1 MKFLLI
7 SVLVLAVILFI
18 KRGSIIA
25 SVAKIQHSK
34 GDTKKAI
41 ELFRLAEK
49 VGKLNIG
56 DKMYF
61 GYLLLRSGNLEDART
76 TLAMASMMYG
86 KEPIKNRIKAVRAL
100 VYWKEGNLDDA
111 IDTLENLIEDFKTT
125 SVYQNLGLFYV
136 LKGNKE
142 KALDFNLEAY
152 DYNCDDLVIMD
163 NLAEAYAL
171 CEMFDEAEDMYK
183 KLLEKEPHFPE
194 AYYGYGLLLIQKGE
208 KEKGLSL
215 MKESLDKRFS
225 YLSVMQKED
234 VEDLI
239 KKYE

>member
-1 MKFLLI
+1 
-7 SVLVLAVILFI
+7 
-18 KRGSIIA
+18 
-25 SVAKIQHSK
+25 
-34 GDTKKAI
+34 
-41 ELFRLAEK
+41 
-49 VGKLNIG
+49 
-56 DKMYF
+56 MYF
-61 GYLLLRSGNLEDART
+61 GYLLLRTGALEEARIA
-76 TLAMASMMYG
+76 LAMASMMPA
-86 KEPIKNRIKAVRAL
+86 KEQVKNRIKAVRAL

-136 LKGNKE
+136 LKGDKE

-163 NLAEAYAL
+163 NLAEAYML
-171 CEMFDEAEDMYK
+171 CDMQDEAEEMYK
-183 KLLEKEPHFPE
+183 KLLENEPHFPE

-234 VEDLI
+234 VEELI